1 MQLWESP
8 AKEILIMADAQG
20 SNRGPA
26 SGKGREDYQSD
37 QSDMER
43 MEQGVDSL
51 GTEAAGAGMD
61 ACSPQASHLPAGAG
75 HRELQGSPE
84 TDFTYRSDQGE
95 LKTLEEGTQLTEE
108 GEAETGGGEVF

>member
-1 MQLWESP
+1 MT
-8 AKEILIMADAQG
+8 DARD
-20 SNRGPA
+20 SNPGRAPGE
-26 SGKGREDYQSD
+26 GREDYQSD

-61 ACSPQASHLPAGAG
+61 ASSPDASHLPAGAG
-75 HRELQGSPE
+75 HRELQGRSE

-108 GEAETGGGEVF
+108 GEAEAGGGEVY

>member
-1 MQLWESP
+1 MT
-8 AKEILIMADAQG
+8 DAQG
-20 SNRGPA
+20 TNPGAAR
-26 SGKGREDYQSD
+26 GKGREDYRSD

-43 MEQGVDSL
+43 MEPGVDSL

-61 ACSPQASHLPAGAG
+61 ASSPQASHLPAGAG

>member
-8 AKEILIMADAQG
+8 AKEILIIADAQS
-20 SNRGPA
+20 SNRGPTT
-26 SGKGREDYQSD
+26 GKGHEDYQTE

-51 GTEAAGAGMD
+51 GTEAAGVGMN
-61 ACSPQASHLPAGAG
+61 ARSPQASVLHACAG
-75 HRELQGSPE
+75 HRELQGSRE

-108 GEAETGGGEVF
+108 GEAETGG